1 MPISRQDAYLMGMF
15 STLNY
20 LIDAPLSE
28 ILSQIPMVPEVQE
41 ALLHQTGRCGQ
52 LYLLTISYER
62 ADWAKIDALATELG
76 VPTNLLTSIY
86 FNCME
91 EVNQTWQEIME
102 PGARTQ
108 QMEQAEEDRER
119 PAE

>member
-1 MPISRQDAYLMGMF
+1 M
-15 STLNY
+15 
-20 LIDAPLSE
+20 
-28 ILSQIPMVPEVQE
+28 
-41 ALLHQTGRCGQ
+41 
-52 LYLLTISYER
+52 
-62 ADWAKIDALATELG
+62 
-76 VPTNLLTSIY
+76 PTNLLTSIY